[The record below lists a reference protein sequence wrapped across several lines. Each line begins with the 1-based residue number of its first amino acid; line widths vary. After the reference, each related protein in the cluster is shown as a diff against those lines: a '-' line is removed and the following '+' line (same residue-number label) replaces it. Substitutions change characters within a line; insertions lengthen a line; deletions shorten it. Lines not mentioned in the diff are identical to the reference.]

1 MARPKRLK
9 TLPWAAILQTGVL
22 LTKRWLALSEKE
34 RKRLLGLLRDSH
46 GRVSNLSVR
55 ERLEL
60 RKLLG
65 KLEPK
70 GTAREVRALFPSS
83 KKRKHRH

>member
-34 RKRLLGLLRDSH
+34 RKRLLRLLRDSR